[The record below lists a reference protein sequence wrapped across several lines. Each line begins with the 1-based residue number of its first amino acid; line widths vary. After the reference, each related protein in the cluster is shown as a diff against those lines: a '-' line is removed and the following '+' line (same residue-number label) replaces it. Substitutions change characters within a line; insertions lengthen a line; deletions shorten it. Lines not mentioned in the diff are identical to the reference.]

1 MIDATFIAP
10 TPQAIGLDP
19 QALERLYAYVADEAT
34 ATGLPGAQ
42 IAIGRRGRLAA
53 VRSFG
58 FAVQGGQTLPVTDD
72 TLFCLYSA
80 TKGVVA
86 AAIWALIEDGQL
98 RIEERVAAVIP
109 EFAGLE
115 KDAITVEQVLLHIS
129 GFPDAPMHPRLW
141 ERREARLERIVGW
154 RLNWEPGSRFEYHS
168 TSAHW
173 MLAEVITRKT
183 GLDFRDYVRQRIT
196 ARMGVPDL
204 FVGLPDEQH
213 HRAADVMYLEGVGR
227 TPEGGWNETNYDTN
241 LHFNLPSQ
249 RRAGTPGAGGFAG
262 AGELALFYQ
271 RLVSPEESGE
281 YAALTPVT
289 IEYATK
295 VRTLAHH
302 VDGTKGLPVN
312 RALSVVVAGDHPAE
326 RGFGEHASLR
336 AFGHG
341 GAGGQI
347 AWGDPETG
355 LSVGFCTNAFV
366 TPARIRERT
375 KRIGTL
381 AVECLV

>member
-1 MIDATFIAP
+1 MIDTQFIVP
-10 TPQAIGLDP
+10 NPERIGLDP
-19 QALERLYAYVADEAT
+19 QALERLYAYVADEVA
-34 ATGLPGAQ
+34 ASELPGAQ
-42 IAIGRRGRLAA
+42 VAIGRRGQLAG

-58 FAVQGGQTLPVTDD
+58 TAVQGGQTRPVTDE

-80 TKGVVA
+80 TKGVVGTA
-86 AAIWALIEDGQL
+86 VWALIEDGLL
-98 RIEERVAAVIP
+98 RIEDHVAEIIP

-141 ERREARLERIVGW
+141 ESREARLERMAGW

-173 MLAEVITRKT
+173 VLAEVITRKT
-183 GLDFRDYVRQRIT
+183 GLDFRDYVRDRIT
-196 ARMGVPDL
+196 ARMGLPDL
-204 FVGLPDEQH
+204 WVGLPDEQQ
-213 HRAADVMYLEGVGR
+213 HRAADVVYLEGVGR
-227 TPEGGWNETNYDTN
+227 TPEGGWNATNYDTN

-271 RLVSPEESGE
+271 RLVAPEESRAHAVLQPSTIV
-281 YAALTPVT
+281 YAA
-289 IEYATK
+289 K
-295 VRTLAHH
+295 VRTLVHH
-302 VDGTKGLPVN
+302 VDRSTGLAVN

-326 RGFGEHASLR
+326 RGFGELASPR

-366 TPARIRERT
+366 TPDRIRERT
-375 KRIGTL
+375 RRIGTL
-381 AVECLV
+381 AAECLT